1 MPGTNILIVEDEH
14 IIARELQ
21 TDLEEMGYAVTG
33 IVNSGEKA
41 IQHALEKKPDLV
53 LMDIHLRTE
62 MNGIEAASQIF
73 TRFKIPVI
81 FVSAFTDDTL
91 IRRAKK
97 VGSFGYLV
105 KPYEGRELYACIEM
119 AVYKAQTEK
128 KLEVTEKYSRAIFE
142 QSPLSIQVFDKNG
155 LTLNVNRAWSQL
167 WQSPPEEC
175 IGKYNVLQDEEARK
189 TGLSDFISAAL
200 DGETDFLLEFEYDSA
215 IKGEDGGRRFLKCVI
230 FPVKDVNDRVH
241 KVVLMHEDITAQK
254 QAEKDRLNLER
265 QTQRT
270 QKMETVATLAG
281 GIAHQFNNALF
292 VITGNIELME
302 EDNLFDEK
310 TAEKLRIMKG
320 SAGRMV
326 HLTRQLL
333 AYSGGGKY
341 RTQTVL
347 LNALVKK
354 TLPLVKYTLD
364 STVNADT
371 DNYDRLYVEVYPAQI
386 QLALSAVLTNA
397 SEAMLRGKRSYI
409 RVDCRKVTLTEKDT
423 GDFPGLRLGDYA
435 CLTITDDGRGMGE
448 KTRAKIFEP
457 FFTTKFQGRGL
468 GMAAVHGIINNHS
481 GQITVASDLG
491 HGTTVKIY
499 LPTVATPAPKQA
511 PPTLE
516 SLKGKGT
523 ILVIEDDETVM
534 AVNRAMLTSMG
545 YRVLKAKT
553 GQEAID
559 IVNTFDGHIDLATLD
574 FLLPDITGDELHSLL
589 MEARPDLKVLVI
601 SGFAIDGPVKQI
613 MDAGAQ
619 GFIQKPISRVK
630 LAERLK
636 LILNDK

>member
-1 MPGTNILIVEDEH
+1 MPGANILIVEDEH

-91 IRRAKK
+91 IQRAKK

-105 KPYEGRELYACIEM
+105 KPYAKRELYACIEM
-119 AVYKAQTEK
+119 AVYKAQ
-128 KLEVTEKYSRAIFE
+128 
-142 QSPLSIQVFDKNG
+142 
-155 LTLNVNRAWSQL
+155 
-167 WQSPPEEC
+167 
-175 IGKYNVLQDEEARK
+175 
-189 TGLSDFISAAL
+189 
-200 DGETDFLLEFEYDSA
+200 
-215 IKGEDGGRRFLKCVI
+215 
-230 FPVKDVNDRVH
+230 
-241 KVVLMHEDITAQK
+241 
-254 QAEKDRLNLER
+254 AEKDRLNLER
-265 QTQRT
+265 QAQRA

-310 TAEKLRIMKG
+310 TAEKLRIMKD

-341 RTQTVL
+341 QMRTVL

-371 DNYDRLYVEVYPAQI
+371 DNYDRLHVEVYPAQI

-397 SEAMLRGKRSYI
+397 SEAMLKGKRGHI
-409 RVDCRKVTLTEKDT
+409 RVDCRKVTLTEKDA
-423 GDFPGLRLGDYA
+423 GDFPGLCLGDYA
-435 CLTITDDGRGMGE
+435 CLTITDDGCGMGE

-457 FFTTKFQGRGL
+457 FFTTKFQGRGM

-481 GQITVASDLG
+481 GRITVASDLG
-491 HGTTVKIY
+491 HHGTTVKIY
-499 LPTVATPAPKQA
+499 LPTVAMPAPKQA
-511 PPTLE
+511 PPALE
-516 SLKGKGT
+516 SLKGRGT
-523 ILVIEDDETVM
+523 ILVIEDEKIVM
-534 AVNRAMLTSMG
+534 AVNLAMLTSLG

-559 IVNTFDGHIDLATLD
+559 IAKTFDGRIDLATLD
-574 FLLPDITGDELHSLL
+574 FILPDITGDELYPLL

-601 SGFAIDGPVKQI
+601 SGFAIDGPVKKI
-613 MDAGAQ
+613 MGAGAQ

-630 LAERLK
+630 LAEHLK

>member
-1 MPGTNILIVEDEH
+1 
-14 IIARELQ
+14 
-21 TDLEEMGYAVTG
+21 
-33 IVNSGEKA
+33 
-41 IQHALEKKPDLV
+41 
-53 LMDIHLRTE
+53 
-62 MNGIEAASQIF
+62 
-73 TRFKIPVI
+73 
-81 FVSAFTDDTL
+81 
-91 IRRAKK
+91 
-97 VGSFGYLV
+97 
-105 KPYEGRELYACIEM
+105 
-119 AVYKAQTEK
+119 
-128 KLEVTEKYSRAIFE
+128 
-142 QSPLSIQVFDKNG
+142 
-155 LTLNVNRAWSQL
+155 
-167 WQSPPEEC
+167 
-175 IGKYNVLQDEEARK
+175 
-189 TGLSDFISAAL
+189 
-200 DGETDFLLEFEYDSA
+200 
-215 IKGEDGGRRFLKCVI
+215 
-230 FPVKDVNDRVH
+230 
-241 KVVLMHEDITAQK
+241 
-254 QAEKDRLNLER
+254 
-265 QTQRT
+265 
-270 QKMETVATLAG
+270 
-281 GIAHQFNNALF
+281 
-292 VITGNIELME
+292 
-302 EDNLFDEK
+302 
-310 TAEKLRIMKG
+310 
-320 SAGRMV
+320 
-326 HLTRQLL
+326 
-333 AYSGGGKY
+333 
-341 RTQTVL
+341 
-347 LNALVKK
+347 
-354 TLPLVKYTLD
+354 
-364 STVNADT
+364 
-371 DNYDRLYVEVYPAQI
+371 
-386 QLALSAVLTNA
+386 
-397 SEAMLRGKRSYI
+397 
-409 RVDCRKVTLTEKDT
+409 
-423 GDFPGLRLGDYA
+423 
-435 CLTITDDGRGMGE
+435 MGE